1 MLPLVDLGPGLES
14 TLRNQPIVALVV
26 LFGAGLATSLTPC
39 VYPMIPI
46 TAGILGG
53 MGSVRRSRG
62 RTVVLTAAYVLGLA
76 LVYSSLGLLAGLSGT
91 LFGSVSSSPWALFIM
106 GNLLLVFGLALLDV
120 FTVNAPARLAAWAG
134 RLAGD
139 SVGGVF
145 ALGATSG
152 LVAAPCGAPAFAAV
166 LTFVSTTGSALLGFL
181 YLFVFSIGLTALLVA
196 VGLFSGNLAA
206 LPRAGGWTLWIK
218 RAGGVLLLLM
228 AEYYFVRMGSVL

>member
-1 MLPLVDLGPGLES
+1 MPLPVLGAGLEA
-14 TLRNQPIVALVV
+14 TLRDQPLLALVV

-53 MGSVRRSRG
+53 AGSARRSRG
-62 RTVVLTAAYVLGLA
+62 RTLLLTAAYVLGLA
-76 LVYSSLGLLAGLSGT
+76 LVYASLGLLAGLSGS
-91 LFGSVSSSPWALFIM
+91 LFGSVSSSPWALFLM

-166 LTFVSTTGSALLGFL
+166 LTFVSTTGSAVLGFL
-181 YLFVFSIGLTALLVA
+181 YLFVFSVGLTALLVV
-196 VGLFSGNLAA
+196 VGLFSGSVAA
-206 LPRAGGWTLWIK
+206 LPRAGVWTLWIK
-218 RAGGVLLLLM
+218 RAGGVLLLAM

>member
-1 MLPLVDLGPGLES
+1 MPLLALGPGLE
-14 TLRNQPIVALVV
+14 TTMRDQPLLALVV

-53 MGSVRRSRG
+53 VGSTRRSRG
-62 RTVVLTAAYVLGLA
+62 RTLLLTAVYVLGLA
-76 LVYSSLGLLAGLSGT
+76 LVYASLGLLAGLSGT
-91 LFGSVSSSPWALFIM
+91 LFGSVSSSPWALFFM

-196 VGLFSGNLAA
+196 VGLFSGSLAA
-206 LPRAGGWTLWIK
+206 LPRAGKWTLWIK
-218 RAGGVLLLLM
+218 RAGGVILLAM